1 MVVRRRERCKI
12 LTEEDNNLE
21 KKKCNRRVM
30 GRARS
35 SRLTRNKIESMFVQG
50 IRQGAMHLR
59 WLSKEIYYQT

>member
-1 MVVRRRERCKI
+1 MSGSEQERKVQDI
-12 LTEEDNNLE
+12 D
-21 KKKCNRRVM
+21 RVM